1 MISKNQTLQCT
12 DHVHRYMGDS
22 YMYLWRLDELVEDA
36 DDEDAEAVDDELTGR
51 NAVDVERLEV
61 ALQQPLGVLHVDVG
75 ARIVTT

>member
-1 MISKNQTLQCT
+1 
-12 DHVHRYMGDS
+12 MGDS

-61 ALQQPLGVLHVDVG
+61 ALQQPLGVLDVDVG
-75 ARIVTT
+75 ARIVAT

>member
-1 MISKNQTLQCT
+1 MSTNQTLQCT

-22 YMYLWRLDELVEDA
+22 YLWRLDELVEDA